1 MTKWK
6 TTTGVMNRKETL
18 MGTVLRF
25 GMRRAP
31 KSAGKSRLL
40 HLETHAV
47 VDLPGRSEQ
56 KNCQA
61 RARESVAARAK
72 SLTS

>member
-1 MTKWK
+1 MQAR
-6 TTTGVMNRKETL
+6 V
-18 MGTVLRF
+18 V
-25 GMRRAP
+25 
-31 KSAGKSRLL
+31 LL
-40 HLETHAV
+40 HLETHAI
-47 VDLPGRSEQ
+47 VDLSGRSKH